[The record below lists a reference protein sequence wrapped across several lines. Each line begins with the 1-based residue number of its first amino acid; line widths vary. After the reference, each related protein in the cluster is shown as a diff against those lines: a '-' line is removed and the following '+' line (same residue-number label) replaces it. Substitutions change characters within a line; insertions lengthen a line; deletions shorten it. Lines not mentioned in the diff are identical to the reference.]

1 MVSMAVFSILL
12 VLMMQF
18 FSGAKTLWT
27 ANEKRST
34 VYTDA
39 STVFDFMTDLLQS
52 TFCSVDAA
60 GNTVTPFL
68 VDRNETGNHK
78 IYFNSNSHVNLGGGP
93 IRYLS
98 FQRGS
103 NAGELLLKVFH
114 DKDPDFSD
122 YFWEFAVDDLAAART
137 GIKTKLDGSD
147 QDHIKTV
154 SRAVTELEFEPLD
167 ASGHLMSDLTLTPVA
182 IRIKLSM
189 MENETKLKEWNGM
202 PKSTDEEKKLR
213 KEFKD
218 QNSYTFYRTV
228 WLGKRN

>member
-68 VDRNETGNHK
+68 VDRAVAGNHK

-122 YFWEFAVDDLAAART
+122 YFWEFAVDDLTAART
-137 GIKTKLDGSD
+137 GIKTKLDGS
-147 QDHIKTV
+147 DHIKTV

-167 ASGHLMSDLTLTPVA
+167 ASGNLGASTLTPVA

-189 MENETKLKEWNGM
+189 LENETKLKEWD
-202 PKSTDEEKKLR
+202 KLKDDEAARKKF
-213 KEFKD
+213 ED